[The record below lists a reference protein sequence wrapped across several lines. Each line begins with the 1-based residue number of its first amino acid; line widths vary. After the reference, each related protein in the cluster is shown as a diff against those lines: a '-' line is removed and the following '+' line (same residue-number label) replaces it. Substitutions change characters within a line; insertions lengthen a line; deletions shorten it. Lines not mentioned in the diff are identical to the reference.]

1 MAGTILTQP
10 EGDDMLMLSLPC
22 TVDRFIGRILK
33 RTVAAALAIYSV
45 RETVDKR
52 RHLLFQAAAPKKLS
66 TAAFVIE
73 RERVSGQSISPMQ
86 PHHLSQYPAQSAN
99 CTPRQFDGT
108 ILSLIKTRA
117 VPHCFAAVRL
127 RFAALPVPHI
137 DFTRFYVCNIQCLR
151 WEGL

>member
-1 MAGTILTQP
+1 MAGTILTHP
-10 EGDDMLMLSLPC
+10 DDDDMLMLSLPC

-33 RTVAAALAIYSV
+33 RTVAAALAIYS
-45 RETVDKR
+45 
-52 RHLLFQAAAPKKLS
+52 
-66 TAAFVIE
+66 VIE

-151 WEGL
+151 REGL